1 MAGERCVVNGRS
13 LFTVH
18 CSLFTKNAMSAFDY
32 IALDA
37 KGKECKGVMEGDTAR
52 QVRQMLRDKA
62 LMPLE
67 ITENNAKVQSKKS
80 GRQSSAISST
90 RFFQR
95 SISATELAL
104 LTRQLATLIQA
115 ALPLDETLSAV
126 ANQTEKQ
133 RIKSM
138 LYAIRSRVLEGHS
151 LAMGLADYPKVFPEM
166 YRATVDAGEQSGHL
180 DTVLERLAD
189 YTESRQEIQGK
200 VRQALIYP
208 AFLSLFAVAIV
219 IFMMTSIVP
228 QVVSVFEDTGQ
239 QLPGLTLSLIAIS
252 DFVVD
257 YGMFLFVVI
266 VAMII
271 GFQALLKRPAFVM
284 KYHMFLFR
292 LPLIRRLVRGLNAAL
307 FTRTFSILTGSGVT
321 IIEAMT
327 ISAKVVANLPMRK
340 AVLQAAERVR
350 EGSGIKNALDHSK
363 LFPPMTLQ
371 LIASGENSGKL
382 EEMLER
388 ASTQLER
395 EQVTL
400 IAYIVGILEPV
411 IILAMGLMVLLI
423 VLGILLPIFDLN
435 SLVK

>member
-1 MAGERCVVNGRS
+1 MAS
-13 LFTVH
+13 
-18 CSLFTKNAMSAFDY
+18 FDY

-37 KGKECKGVMEGDTAR
+37 KGKEKKGVIEGDTGR
-52 QVRQMLRDKA
+52 QVRQLLRDKG
-62 LMPLE
+62 LMTLE
-67 ITENNAKVQSKKS
+67 ITESHQKAQSKRS
-80 GRQSSAISST
+80 RSSSSNL
-90 RFFQR
+90 RLFQR
-95 SISATELAL
+95 GISTTELAL

-115 ALPLDETLSAV
+115 ALPLDETLAAV
-126 ANQTEKQ
+126 ANQAEKP

-138 LYAIRSRVLEGHS
+138 LFAIRSRVLEGHS
-151 LAMGLADYPKVFPEM
+151 LAVGLADYPKVFPEL

-208 AFLSLFAVAIV
+208 AFLSIFAMAIV
-219 IFMMTSIVP
+219 VFMMTSIVP

-239 QLPGLTLSLIAIS
+239 ALPGLTISLITMS

-257 YGMFLFVVI
+257 YGVLMLLVI
-266 VAMII
+266 VAAVI
-271 GFQALLKRPAFVM
+271 GFQVLLTRPAFVM
-284 KYHMFLFR
+284 KYHHFLFH
-292 LPLIRRLVRGLNAAL
+292 LPIIQRLVRGLNAAM

-321 IIEAMT
+321 VIESMK
-327 ISAKVVANLPMRK
+327 ISAKVVANLPMRE
-340 AVLQAAERVR
+340 AILQATDRVR
-350 EGSGIKNALDHSK
+350 EGSGIKNALDNSK

-388 ASTQLER
+388 ASVQLER

-411 IILAMGLMVLLI
+411 IILAMGIMVLLI

-435 SLVK
+435 TLVQ

>member
-1 MAGERCVVNGRS
+1 MA
-13 LFTVH
+13 
-18 CSLFTKNAMSAFDY
+18 AFDY

-37 KGKECKGVMEGDTAR
+37 KGKERKGVIEADASRLAR
-52 QVRQMLRDKA
+52 QQLRDKG

-67 ITENNAKVQSKKS
+67 ISESNKKAQGKNKKGKNSALKKS
-80 GRQSSAISST
+80 H
-90 RFFQR
+90 FFQR
-95 SISATELAL
+95 GISTTELSL
-104 LTRQLATLIQA
+104 ITRQLATLIQA
-115 ALPLDETLSAV
+115 ALPLDETLAAV

-138 LYAIRSRVLEGHS
+138 LYAIRSRVLEGHT
-151 LAMGLADYPKVFPEM
+151 LATGLADYPKVFPEL

-208 AFLSLFAVAIV
+208 AFLSLFAIAIV
-219 IFMMTSIVP
+219 VFMMTSIVP

-239 QLPGLTLSLIAIS
+239 ELPGLTLSLIAMS

-257 YGMFLFVVI
+257 YGMFLFI
-266 VAMII
+266 LLIAAIA
-271 GFQALLKRPAFVM
+271 GFQVLLTKPAFVM
-284 KYHMFLFR
+284 KYHFFLLR
-292 LPLIRRLVRGLNAAL
+292 LPLIQRLVRGLNAAL
-307 FTRTFSILTGSGVT
+307 FTRTFSILTGSGVAVL
-321 IIEAMT
+321 EAMK
-327 ISAKVVANLPMRK
+327 ISAKVVANLPMR
-340 AVLQAAERVR
+340 AAILAATDRVR
-350 EGSGIKNALDHSK
+350 EGSGIKKSLETSK

-411 IILAMGLMVLLI
+411 IILTMGIMVLLI

>member
-1 MAGERCVVNGRS
+1 MA
-13 LFTVH
+13 
-18 CSLFTKNAMSAFDY
+18 AFDY

-37 KGKECKGVMEGDTAR
+37 KGKESKGVVEGDGAK
-52 QVRQMLRDKA
+52 QVRQILRDKG
-62 LMPLE
+62 LIPLE
-67 ITENNAKVQSKKS
+67 ITESIKKAQ
-80 GRQSSAISST
+80 GKQSSGLHKPL
-90 RFFQR
+90 FLQR

-115 ALPLDETLSAV
+115 ALPLDETLLAV
-126 ANQTEKQ
+126 AKQTEKP

-151 LAMGLADYPKVFPEM
+151 LATGLADYPKVFPEL

-208 AFLSLFAVAIV
+208 AFLSLFAIAIV
-219 IFMMTSIVP
+219 VFMMTSIVP

-239 QLPGLTLSLIAIS
+239 ELPGLTISLITMS

-257 YGMFLFVVI
+257 YGMFMFI
-266 VAMII
+266 VLIAAFA
-271 GFQALLKRPAFVM
+271 GFQVLLTKPAFVM
-284 KYHMFLFR
+284 KYHFFLFR
-292 LPLIRRLVRGLNAAL
+292 LPVIQRLVRGLNAAL
-307 FTRTFSILTGSGVT
+307 FTRTFSILTGSGVNVLD
-321 IIEAMT
+321 AMK
-327 ISAKVVANLPMRK
+327 ISAKVVANLPMRE
-340 AVLQAAERVR
+340 AILEATDRVR
-350 EGSGIKNALDHSK
+350 EGVNIKNALEHSK

-388 ASTQLER
+388 ASVQLER

>member
-1 MAGERCVVNGRS
+1 MA
-13 LFTVH
+13 
-18 CSLFTKNAMSAFDY
+18 AFDY

-37 KGKECKGVMEGDTAR
+37 KGKEKKGVAEGDTAR
-52 QVRQMLRDKA
+52 QVRQILRDQG
-62 LMPLE
+62 LTTLE
-67 ITENNAKVQSKKS
+67 ISESNKSANKKQNKS
-80 GRQSSAISST
+80 DNKNSASHTPQFLQRGISS
-90 RFFQR
+90 
-95 SISATELAL
+95 TELAL

-115 ALPLDETLSAV
+115 ALPLDETLAAV

-138 LYAIRSRVLEGHS
+138 LFAIRSRVLEGHS
-151 LAMGLADYPKVFPEM
+151 LAVGLADYPKVFPEL

-208 AFLSLFAVAIV
+208 AFLSLFAIAIV
-219 IFMMTSIVP
+219 VFMMTSIVP

-239 QLPGLTLSLIAIS
+239 ELPGLTLSLIAMS

-257 YGMFLFVVI
+257 YGIYILIILIAAF
-266 VAMII
+266 I
-271 GFQALLKRPAFVM
+271 GFQVMLTRPAFQM
-284 KYHMFLFR
+284 KYHMFLFH
-292 LPLIRRLVRGLNAAL
+292 LPIIQRLVRGLNAAL

-321 IIEAMT
+321 VLEAMK
-327 ISAKVVANLPMRK
+327 ISAKVVANLPMRA
-340 AVLQAAERVR
+340 AVLEATNRVR
-350 EGSGIKNALDHSK
+350 EGTGIKNALEKSK

-371 LIASGENSGKL
+371 LIASGEASGKL

-388 ASTQLER
+388 ASVQLER

-411 IILAMGLMVLLI
+411 IILTMGIMVLLI

>member
-1 MAGERCVVNGRS
+1 MA
-13 LFTVH
+13 
-18 CSLFTKNAMSAFDY
+18 AFDY
-32 IALDA
+32 IALDN
-37 KGKECKGVMEGDTAR
+37 KGKEHKGVAEGDTPR
-52 QVRQMLRDKA
+52 QVRQSLRDKG
-62 LMPLE
+62 LVPLE
-67 ITENNAKVQSKKS
+67 ITESRKQAGKKS
-80 GRQSSAISST
+80 SSFSFSHL
-90 RFFQR
+90 FQQG
-95 SISATELAL
+95 ISATELAL

-115 ALPLDETLSAV
+115 ALPLDETLAAV
-126 ANQTEKQ
+126 ASQSEKQ

-138 LYAIRSRVLEGHS
+138 VYAIRSRVLEGHP
-151 LAMGLADYPKVFPEM
+151 LAVGMADFPKVFPEL

-189 YTESRQEIQGK
+189 YTENRQEIQGK

-208 AFLSLFAVAIV
+208 VFLSFFAIAIV

-239 QLPGLTLSLIAIS
+239 QLPGLTRALISTSSFI
-252 DFVVD
+252 VN
-257 YGMFLFVVI
+257 YGIYLLFVIIAAI
-266 VAMII
+266 V
-271 GFQALLKRPAFVM
+271 GFGNLMNRPAFRFRF
-284 KYHMFLFR
+284 HLFLFR
-292 LPLIRRLVRGLNAAL
+292 LPIISRLVRGLNAAL
-307 FTRTFSILTGSGVT
+307 FTRTFSILSGSGVNVL
-321 IIEAMT
+321 EAMK
-327 ISAKVVANLPMRK
+327 ISANVVANLPMRK
-340 AVLQAAERVR
+340 AIIQATDRVR
-350 EGSGIKNALDHSK
+350 EGSGIKTALEQSR

-388 ASTQLER
+388 AATQLER
-395 EQVTL
+395 EQVTM

>member
-1 MAGERCVVNGRS
+1 MA
-13 LFTVH
+13 
-18 CSLFTKNAMSAFDY
+18 AFDY

-37 KGKECKGVMEGDTAR
+37 KGKEHKGVVEGDTSR
-52 QVRQMLRDKA
+52 LVRQLLRDKG
-62 LMPLE
+62 LMTLE
-67 ITENNAKVQSKKS
+67 ITESHQKAQTKTSRSVAAP
-80 GRQSSAISST
+80 RLL
-90 RFFQR
+90 QR
-95 SISATELAL
+95 SISTTELAL
-104 LTRQLATLIQA
+104 FTRQMATLIQA
-115 ALPLDETLSAV
+115 ALPLDETLAAV

-138 LYAIRSRVLEGHS
+138 IFAIRSRVLEGHP
-151 LAMGLADYPKVFPEM
+151 LAVGLADYPKVFPEL

-200 VRQALIYP
+200 IRQALIYP

-219 IFMMTSIVP
+219 VFMMTSIVP

-239 QLPGLTLSLIAIS
+239 ALPGLTLTLIAMS
-252 DFVVD
+252 DFVVA
-257 YGMFLFVVI
+257 YGMLMLLVI
-266 VAMII
+266 VAAVI
-271 GFQALLKRPAFVM
+271 GFQVLLTRPAFVM

-292 LPLIRRLVRGLNAAL
+292 LPIIRRLVRGLNAAM

-321 IIEAMT
+321 VIEAMK

-340 AVLQAAERVR
+340 AILQATDRVR

-363 LFPPMTLQ
+363 LFPPMSLQ

-388 ASTQLER
+388 ASVQLER

-411 IILAMGLMVLLI
+411 IILSMGIMVLLI

>member
-1 MAGERCVVNGRS
+1 MA
-13 LFTVH
+13 
-18 CSLFTKNAMSAFDY
+18 AFDY
-32 IALDA
+32 IVLDA
-37 KGKECKGVMEGDTAR
+37 KGKEKKGVIEGDTAR
-52 QVRQMLRDKA
+52 QVRQILRDKG
-62 LMPLE
+62 LMTLE
-67 ITENNAKVQSKKS
+67 ITESRKKA
-80 GRQSSAISST
+80 QSSDKKTKNVPA
-90 RFFQR
+90 FMQR
-95 SISATELAL
+95 GISATELAL

-126 ANQTEKQ
+126 ANQTDKP

-151 LAMGLADYPKVFPEM
+151 LAVGLADYPKVFPEL

-208 AFLSLFAVAIV
+208 AFLSMFAIAIV
-219 IFMMTSIVP
+219 VFMMTSIVP

-239 QLPGLTLSLIAIS
+239 ELPGLTISLIAMS

-257 YGMFLFVVI
+257 YGMFMLIVVVSAFV
-266 VAMII
+266 
-271 GFQALLKRPAFVM
+271 GFQVLLTKPAFVM

-292 LPLIRRLVRGLNAAL
+292 LPIIQRLVRGLNAAL

-321 IIEAMT
+321 VLEAMK
-327 ISAKVVANLPMRK
+327 ISAKVVANLPMRE
-340 AVLQAAERVR
+340 AILIATDRVR
-350 EGSGIKNALDHSK
+350 EGSGIKNALEQSK

-371 LIASGENSGKL
+371 LIASGEGSGKL

-388 ASTQLER
+388 ASVQLER

-411 IILAMGLMVLLI
+411 IILTMGIMVLLI

>member
-1 MAGERCVVNGRS
+1 MA
-13 LFTVH
+13 
-18 CSLFTKNAMSAFDY
+18 AFDY
-32 IALDA
+32 IALDSN
-37 KGKECKGVMEGDTAR
+37 GKERKGVTEGDTAR
-52 QVRQMLRDKA
+52 QVRQILRDKG

-67 ITENNAKVQSKKS
+67 ISESLKQNKSEKKS
-80 GRQSSAISST
+80 SSSGLSAQLSAM
-90 RFFQR
+90 FQPG
-95 SISATELAL
+95 ISATELAL

-115 ALPLDETLSAV
+115 ALPLDETLAAV
-126 ANQTEKQ
+126 ANQSDKQ

-138 LYAIRSRVLEGHS
+138 VYAIRSRVLEGHP
-151 LAMGLADYPKVFPEM
+151 LAVGMADYPKVFPEL

-208 AFLSLFAVAIV
+208 AFLSFFAIAIV

-239 QLPGLTLSLIAIS
+239 ELPGLTTTLIAMS

-257 YGMFLFVVI
+257 YGIYVLFVI
-266 VAMII
+266 VAAFVSFKI
-271 GFQALLKRPAFVM
+271 LLKRPAFCYR
-284 KYHMFLFR
+284 YHMFLFK
-292 LPLIRRLVRGLNAAL
+292 LPIIQRLVRGLNAAL
-307 FTRTFSILTGSGVT
+307 FTRTFSILSGSGVT
-321 IIEAMT
+321 VLESMK
-327 ISAKVVANLPMRK
+327 ISAKVVANLPMRD
-340 AVLQAAERVR
+340 AILAATDRVR
-350 EGSGIKNALDHSK
+350 EGSGIKNALEHSK

-395 EQVTL
+395 EQVTM
-400 IAYIVGILEPV
+400 IAYIVGILEPI

>member
-1 MAGERCVVNGRS
+1 MA
-13 LFTVH
+13 
-18 CSLFTKNAMSAFDY
+18 AFDY

-37 KGKECKGVMEGDTAR
+37 KGKEHKGVVEGDTAR
-52 QVRQMLRDKA
+52 LVRQMLRDKG
-62 LMPLE
+62 LMTLE
-67 ITENNAKVQSKKS
+67 ITESHQKAQSKKS
-80 GRQSSAISST
+80 SSSMGAP
-90 RFFQR
+90 RLFQR
-95 SISATELAL
+95 GISTTELAL

-115 ALPLDETLSAV
+115 ALPLDETLAAV

-138 LYAIRSRVLEGHS
+138 IFAIRSRVLEGHP
-151 LAMGLADYPKVFPEM
+151 LAVGLADYPKVFPEL

-219 IFMMTSIVP
+219 VFMMTSIVP

-239 QLPGLTLSLIAIS
+239 ELPGLTLTLIAMS
-252 DFVVD
+252 DFVVA
-257 YGMFLFVVI
+257 YGMLILLVI
-266 VAMII
+266 VAAVI
-271 GFQALLKRPAFVM
+271 GFQVLLTRPAFVM

-292 LPLIRRLVRGLNAAL
+292 LPIIHRLVRGLNAAM

-321 IIEAMT
+321 VIEAMK

-340 AVLQAAERVR
+340 AILQATDRVR

-363 LFPPMTLQ
+363 LFPPMSLQ

-388 ASTQLER
+388 ASVQLER

-411 IILAMGLMVLLI
+411 IILTMGIMVLLI

>member
-1 MAGERCVVNGRS
+1 MA
-13 LFTVH
+13 
-18 CSLFTKNAMSAFDY
+18 AFDY

-37 KGKECKGVMEGDTAR
+37 KGKEHKGVVEGDTSR
-52 QVRQMLRDKA
+52 HVRQMLRDKG
-62 LMPLE
+62 LMTLE
-67 ITENNAKVQSKKS
+67 ITESHQKAQSKRSS
-80 GRQSSAISST
+80 GTAAPRL
-90 RFFQR
+90 FQR
-95 SISATELAL
+95 GISTTELAL

-115 ALPLDETLSAV
+115 ALPLDETLAAV
-126 ANQTEKQ
+126 ANQTEKP

-138 LYAIRSRVLEGHS
+138 LFAIRSRVLEGHS
-151 LAMGLADYPKVFPEM
+151 LAVGLADYPKVFPEL

-239 QLPGLTLSLIAIS
+239 ELPGLTLSLIAMS

-257 YGMFLFVVI
+257 YGMFMLLVI
-266 VAMII
+266 VAAVI
-271 GFQALLKRPAFVM
+271 GFQVLLTRPAFVM

-292 LPLIRRLVRGLNAAL
+292 LPIIQRLVRGLNAAM

-321 IIEAMT
+321 VIEAMK
-327 ISAKVVANLPMRK
+327 ISAKVVANLPMRE
-340 AVLQAAERVR
+340 AILQATDRVR
-350 EGSGIKNALDHSK
+350 EGTGIKNALDHSK

-388 ASTQLER
+388 ASVQLER

-411 IILAMGLMVLLI
+411 IILTMGIMVLLI

>member
-1 MAGERCVVNGRS
+1 MAS
-13 LFTVH
+13 
-18 CSLFTKNAMSAFDY
+18 FDY

-37 KGKECKGVMEGDTAR
+37 KGKEKKGIVEGDTAR
-52 QVRQMLRDKA
+52 QVRQLLRDKG
-62 LMPLE
+62 LMTLE
-67 ITENNAKVQSKKS
+67 IAESHQKAQSK
-80 GRQSSAISST
+80 RSSKPSSL
-90 RFFQR
+90 RLFQR
-95 SISATELAL
+95 GISTTELAL

-115 ALPLDETLSAV
+115 ALPLDETLAAV
-126 ANQTEKQ
+126 AKQAEKP

-138 LYAIRSRVLEGHS
+138 LFAIRSRVLEGHS
-151 LAMGLADYPKVFPEM
+151 LAVGLADYPKVFPEL

-219 IFMMTSIVP
+219 VFMMTSIVP

-239 QLPGLTLSLIAIS
+239 ALPGLTLSLIAIS

-257 YGMFLFVVI
+257 YGMFMLLAVI
-266 VAMII
+266 AAVI
-271 GFQALLKRPAFVM
+271 GFQVLLTRPAFVM
-284 KYHMFLFR
+284 KYHLFLFR
-292 LPLIRRLVRGLNAAL
+292 LPIIQRLVRGLNAAM
-307 FTRTFSILTGSGVT
+307 FTRTFSILTGSGVAV
-321 IIEAMT
+321 IQAMK
-327 ISAKVVANLPMRK
+327 ISAKVVANLPMRE
-340 AVLQAAERVR
+340 AILLATDRVR
-350 EGSGIKNALDHSK
+350 EGSGIKNALDSSK

-388 ASTQLER
+388 ASVQLER

-411 IILAMGLMVLLI
+411 IILTMGIMVLLI

-435 SLVK
+435 TLVQ

>member
-1 MAGERCVVNGRS
+1 
-13 LFTVH
+13 
-18 CSLFTKNAMSAFDY
+18 MSAFDY

-37 KGKECKGVMEGDTAR
+37 KGKENKGVVEGDGAK
-52 QVRQMLRDKA
+52 QVRQILRDKG

-67 ITENNAKVQSKKS
+67 ITESIKKAQ
-80 GRQSSAISST
+80 GKQSSGLHKPL
-90 RFFQR
+90 FLQR

-115 ALPLDETLSAV
+115 ALPLDETLLAV
-126 ANQTEKQ
+126 AKQTEKP

-151 LAMGLADYPKVFPEM
+151 LAVGLADYPKVFPEL

-208 AFLSLFAVAIV
+208 AFLSFFAIAIV

-239 QLPGLTLSLIAIS
+239 ELPGLTISLIAMS

-257 YGMFLFVVI
+257 YGVYMFVVVI
-266 VAMII
+266 AAFV
-271 GFQALLKRPAFVM
+271 GFQVLLTKPAFVM
-284 KYHMFLFR
+284 KYHFFLLR
-292 LPLIRRLVRGLNAAL
+292 LPIIQRLVRGLNAAL
-307 FTRTFSILTGSGVT
+307 FTRTFSILTGSGVNVL
-321 IIEAMT
+321 EAMK
-327 ISAKVVANLPMRK
+327 ISAKVVANLPMRE
-340 AVLQAAERVR
+340 AILGATERVR
-350 EGSGIKNALDHSK
+350 EGVSINNALAHSR

-388 ASTQLER
+388 ASVQLER

>member
-1 MAGERCVVNGRS
+1 MA
-13 LFTVH
+13 
-18 CSLFTKNAMSAFDY
+18 AFDY

-37 KGKECKGVMEGDTAR
+37 KGKECKGVVEGDAAR
-52 QVRQMLRDKA
+52 QVRQMLRDKG
-62 LMPLE
+62 LIPLE
-67 ITENNAKVQSKKS
+67 ITESHRKAQGKQGS
-80 GRQSSAISST
+80 GQGSLLKRP
-90 RFFQR
+90 RFLQR
-95 SISATELAL
+95 SISTTELAL
-104 LTRQLATLIQA
+104 LTRQMATLIQA
-115 ALPLDETLSAV
+115 ALPLDETLAAV
-126 ANQTEKQ
+126 ANQAEKQ

-138 LYAIRSRVLEGHS
+138 MFAIRSRVLEGHS
-151 LAMGLADYPKVFPEM
+151 LAVGLADYPKVFPEL

-208 AFLSLFAVAIV
+208 AFLSFFAIAIV
-219 IFMMTSIVP
+219 VFMMTSIVP

-239 QLPGLTLSLIAIS
+239 ELPGLTISLIAMS

-257 YGMFLFVVI
+257 YGLLLMLLVIAVFV
-266 VAMII
+266 
-271 GFQALLKRPAFVM
+271 GFQMLMTRPAFVM
-284 KYHMFLFR
+284 KYHLFLFR
-292 LPLIRRLVRGLNAAL
+292 LPLIQRLVRGLNAAL
-307 FTRTFSILTGSGVT
+307 FTRTFSILTGSGVSVL
-321 IIEAMT
+321 EAMK
-327 ISAKVVANLPMRK
+327 ISAKVVANLPMR
-340 AVLQAAERVR
+340 AAILEATDRVR
-350 EGSGIKNALDHSK
+350 EGSGIKNALDYSK

-388 ASTQLER
+388 ASVQLER

-411 IILAMGLMVLLI
+411 IILSMGLMVLLI

>member
-1 MAGERCVVNGRS
+1 MA
-13 LFTVH
+13 
-18 CSLFTKNAMSAFDY
+18 AFDY
-32 IALDA
+32 IVLDG
-37 KGKECKGVMEGDTAR
+37 KGKERKGVIEGDTSR
-52 QVRQMLRDKA
+52 QVRQILRDKG
-62 LMPLE
+62 LTPLE
-67 ITENNAKVQSKKS
+67 ITESRKKAQGKS
-80 GRQSSAISST
+80 GST
-90 RFFQR
+90 QAHSLRSLQIFQR

-115 ALPLDETLSAV
+115 ALPLDETLAAV
-126 ANQTEKQ
+126 ANQAEKP

-151 LAMGLADYPKVFPEM
+151 MAAGLADYPKVFPELS
-166 YRATVDAGEQSGHL
+166 RATVDAGEQSGHL

-208 AFLSLFAVAIV
+208 AFLSFFAIAIV
-219 IFMMTSIVP
+219 VFMMTSIVP

-239 QLPGLTLSLIAIS
+239 TLPGLTLTLIALS

-257 YGMFLFVVI
+257 YGMLIFVLI
-266 VAMII
+266 IGIFI
-271 GFQALLKRPAFVM
+271 GFQVLLTRPAFVK
-284 KYHMFLFR
+284 KYHLFLFR
-292 LPLIRRLVRGLNAAL
+292 LPLIQRLVRGLNAAL

-321 IIEAMT
+321 VIEAMK
-327 ISAKVVANLPMRK
+327 ISAKVVANLPMRE
-340 AVLQAAERVR
+340 AILEATDRVR
-350 EGSGIKNALDHSK
+350 EGSGIKNALDQSK

-382 EEMLER
+382 EDMLER
-388 ASTQLER
+388 ASVQLER

-411 IILAMGLMVLLI
+411 IILTMGILVLLI

-435 SLVK
+435 ALVK

>member
-1 MAGERCVVNGRS
+1 
-13 LFTVH
+13 
-18 CSLFTKNAMSAFDY
+18 MSAFDY

-37 KGKECKGVMEGDTAR
+37 NGKERKGIVEGDTAR
-52 QVRQMLRDKA
+52 QVRQMLRDKG

-67 ITENNAKVQSKKS
+67 ITESKKKAQDKV
-80 GRQSSAISST
+80 GGNLRLPQ
-90 RFFQR
+90 FMQR
-95 SISATELAL
+95 GISATELAL

-115 ALPLDETLSAV
+115 ALPLDETLAAV
-126 ANQTEKQ
+126 ANQTEKP

-151 LAMGLADYPKVFPEM
+151 LATGLADYPKVFPEL

-200 VRQALIYP
+200 VRQAMIYP
-208 AFLSLFAVAIV
+208 AFLSLFAIAIV
-219 IFMMTSIVP
+219 VFMMTSIVP

-239 QLPGLTLSLIAIS
+239 ELPGLTLSLIAIS
-252 DFVVD
+252 DFVMD
-257 YGMFLFVVI
+257 YGALLGLLISAAFV
-266 VAMII
+266 
-271 GFQALLKRPAFVM
+271 GFQFMLTRPAFVM
-284 KYHMFLFR
+284 KYHRFLLR
-292 LPLIRRLVRGLNAAL
+292 LPLIQRLVRGLNAGL

-321 IIEAMT
+321 VLEAMK
-327 ISAKVVANLPMRK
+327 ISAKVVANLPMRE
-340 AVLQAAERVR
+340 AILEATDRVR
-350 EGSGIKNALDHSK
+350 EGSTIKNALELSG

-395 EQVTL
+395 EQITL

-411 IILAMGLMVLLI
+411 IILTMGVLVLLI

>member
-1 MAGERCVVNGRS
+1 MA
-13 LFTVH
+13 
-18 CSLFTKNAMSAFDY
+18 AFDY
-32 IALDA
+32 TVLDN
-37 KGKECKGVMEGDTAR
+37 KGKERKGVIEGDSAK
-52 QVRQMLRDKA
+52 QVRQLLRDKG

-67 ITENNAKVQSKKS
+67 ITESNKKAQGKSKNKS
-80 GRQSSAISST
+80 ASLGNLQI
-90 RFFQR
+90 FQR
-95 SISATELAL
+95 GISATELAL

-115 ALPLDETLSAV
+115 ALPLDETLAAV
-126 ANQTEKQ
+126 ANQTDKP

-151 LAMGLADYPKVFPEM
+151 MAVGLADYPKVFPEL

-208 AFLSLFAVAIV
+208 AFLSLFAMAIV
-219 IFMMTSIVP
+219 VFMMTSIVP

-239 QLPGLTLSLIAIS
+239 ELPGLTISLIAMS

-257 YGMFLFVVI
+257 YGILMLIALIAV
-266 VAMII
+266 II
-271 GFQALLKRPAFVM
+271 GFQVLLTRPAFVM
-284 KYHMFLFR
+284 KYHLFLFQ
-292 LPLIRRLVRGLNAAL
+292 LPLVQRLVRGLNAAL
-307 FTRTFSILTGSGVT
+307 FTRTFSILTGSGVNVL
-321 IIEAMT
+321 ESMK
-327 ISAKVVANLPMRK
+327 ISAKVVANLPMRE
-340 AVLQAAERVR
+340 AILVATDRVR
-350 EGSGIKNALDHSK
+350 EGTGIKNALEHSK

-371 LIASGENSGKL
+371 LIASGENSGQL

-388 ASTQLER
+388 ASVQLER

-411 IILAMGLMVLLI
+411 IILAMGILVLLI
-423 VLGILLPIFDLN
+423 VLGILLPIFDMN

>member
-1 MAGERCVVNGRS
+1 MA
-13 LFTVH
+13 
-18 CSLFTKNAMSAFDY
+18 AFDY

-37 KGKECKGVMEGDTAR
+37 NGRERKGIVEGDTAR
-52 QVRQMLRDKA
+52 QVRQLLRDKG
-62 LMPLE
+62 LVPLE
-67 ITENNAKVQSKKS
+67 ITESKKKAQDRTA
-80 GRQSSAISST
+80 GGGLKLP
-90 RFFQR
+90 RFLQR
-95 SISATELAL
+95 GISATDLAL

-115 ALPLDETLSAV
+115 ALPLDEALSAV
-126 ANQTEKQ
+126 ANQTEKP

-151 LAMGLADYPKVFPEM
+151 LATGLGDYPKVFPEL

-180 DTVLERLAD
+180 DSVLERLAD

-200 VRQALIYP
+200 VRQAMIYP

-219 IFMMTSIVP
+219 VFMMTSIVP

-239 QLPGLTLSLIAIS
+239 ALPGLTLSLIAIS

-257 YGMFLFVVI
+257 YGVFMLVL
-266 VAMII
+266 II
-271 GFQALLKRPAFVM
+271 GAIAGFQFMLTRPAFVM
-284 KYHMFLFR
+284 KYHLFLLR
-292 LPLIRRLVRGLNAAL
+292 LPLIQRLVRGLNAGL

-321 IIEAMT
+321 VLEAMK
-327 ISAKVVANLPMRK
+327 ISARVVANLPMRE
-340 AVLQAAERVR
+340 AILQATDRVR
-350 EGSGIKNALDHSK
+350 EGGSIKNALEQSS

-395 EQVTL
+395 EQITL

-411 IILAMGLMVLLI
+411 IILTMGVLVLLI

-435 SLVK
+435 SLVR

>member
-1 MAGERCVVNGRS
+1 MA
-13 LFTVH
+13 
-18 CSLFTKNAMSAFDY
+18 AFDY

-37 KGKECKGVMEGDTAR
+37 KGKECKGVVEGDAAR
-52 QVRQMLRDKA
+52 QVRQMLRDKG
-62 LMPLE
+62 LIPLE
-67 ITENNAKVQSKKS
+67 ITESHRKAQDKKGS
-80 GRQSSAISST
+80 GQGSLLKRP
-90 RFFQR
+90 RFLQR
-95 SISATELAL
+95 SISTTELAL

-115 ALPLDETLSAV
+115 ALPLDETLAAV
-126 ANQTEKQ
+126 ANQAEKQ

-138 LYAIRSRVLEGHS
+138 LFAIRSRVLEGHS
-151 LAMGLADYPKVFPEM
+151 LAVGLADYPRVFPEL

-208 AFLSLFAVAIV
+208 AFLSFFAIAIV
-219 IFMMTSIVP
+219 VFMMTSIVP

-239 QLPGLTLSLIAIS
+239 ELPGLTVSLIAIS

-257 YGMFLFVVI
+257 YGLLLLLLVIAVFV
-266 VAMII
+266 
-271 GFQALLKRPAFVM
+271 GFQMLLTRPAFVM
-284 KYHMFLFR
+284 KYHRFLFR
-292 LPLIRRLVRGLNAAL
+292 LPLIQRLVRGLNAAL
-307 FTRTFSILTGSGVT
+307 FTRTFSILTGSGVSVL
-321 IIEAMT
+321 EAMK
-327 ISAKVVANLPMRK
+327 ISAKVVANLPMRE
-340 AVLQAAERVR
+340 AILEATDRVR
-350 EGSGIKNALDHSK
+350 EGTGIKNALDHSK

-388 ASTQLER
+388 ASVQLER

-411 IILAMGLMVLLI
+411 IILSMGLMVLLI

>member
-1 MAGERCVVNGRS
+1 MA
-13 LFTVH
+13 
-18 CSLFTKNAMSAFDY
+18 AFDY
-32 IALDA
+32 IALDK
-37 KGKECKGVMEGDTAR
+37 KGKELKGIIEGDGAR
-52 QVRQMLRDKA
+52 QVRQLLRDKG

-67 ITENNAKVQSKKS
+67 ITESSRKAKGEKNSSKKHTLNTPLFLQR
-80 GRQSSAISST
+80 GISS
-90 RFFQR
+90 
-95 SISATELAL
+95 TELAL

-126 ANQTEKQ
+126 ANQTDKP

-138 LYAIRSRVLEGHS
+138 LYAIRSRVLEGFT
-151 LAMGLADYPKVFPEM
+151 LAVGLADYPKVFPEL

-189 YTESRQEIQGK
+189 YTESRQEIQSK

-239 QLPGLTLSLIAIS
+239 ELPGLTLTLIAMS

-257 YGMFLFVVI
+257 YGFIMLVVI
-266 VAMII
+266 IAAFV
-271 GFQALLKRPAFVM
+271 GFQLALTRPAFVM

-292 LPLIRRLVRGLNAAL
+292 LPVIQRLVRGLNAAL

-321 IIEAMT
+321 VLDAMK
-327 ISAKVVANLPMRK
+327 ISAKVVANMPMRH
-340 AVLQAAERVR
+340 AILQATDRVR
-350 EGSGIKNALDHSK
+350 EGTGIKNALEHSK

-388 ASTQLER
+388 ASVQLER

-411 IILAMGLMVLLI
+411 IILAMGLMVLMI